1 MRYKEH
7 RYGSKWLIFVAPSHL
22 VYTNR
27 VVSMLAARLVGAKM
41 IRSTLLA
48 RILRLTLNQTSVL
61 LIVDELVI
69 V

>member
-1 MRYKEH
+1 MADVR
-7 RYGSKWLIFVAPSHL
+7 GSLSFGTT

-27 VVSMLAARLVGAKM
+27 VVSMLSARLVGAQM

-61 LIVDELVI
+61 LIVDEFVI